1 MDIGRPGWSET
12 WRVLAYTLAIALGF
26 IALGRLQ
33 IAVVGGI
40 VSHELLGRAGLVES
54 VEDSAALQRQAAQ
67 IAASARVVSQRLPA
81 GHRLAAFRIG
91 YELGYVSE
99 LTGSVSRSNAELRA
113 KVQALADA
121 HIETSHTMA
130 KALGVPEEAALPVR
144 TLQEFGDLAQR
155 IDDDENGAAAR
166 IERQLSALHRHL
178 YLLGVQLGVET
189 ARVET
194 TGGQMSL
201 PPAKS
206 IMRHATLAGI
216 DAALWQPLARMPR
229 DETPAQ
235 VLARYRNALNALGAA
250 LAQPG

>member
-12 WRVLAYTLAIALGF
+12 WRVLVYTLVIALGF

-33 IAVVGGI
+33 SALIGSVGSRDFLARMGWVGG
-40 VSHELLGRAGLVES
+40 AA
-54 VEDSAALQRQAAQ
+54 DAALAREAAQ
-67 IAASARVVSQRLPA
+67 IALDARAANQRLPA
-81 GHRLAAFRIG
+81 GHRLAAFRMG
-91 YELGYVSE
+91 FELGYVSE

-113 KVQALADA
+113 KVQTLADA
-121 HIETSHTMA
+121 RVATSRAMA
-130 KALGVPEEAALPVR
+130 LALGVPEEAALPVR
-144 TLQEFGDLAQR
+144 TLQEFGELAQR

-166 IERQLSALHRHL
+166 IEHRLSTLHRHL
-178 YLLGVQLGVET
+178 YLLGAQLGVEA
-189 ARVET
+189 ARIET

-216 DAALWQPLARMPR
+216 DAALWEKLARMPR

-235 VLARYRNALNALGAA
+235 VLARYRDALNALGAV